1 MEIKEYLETDNII
14 VVYYP
19 RDTGGKFLI
28 NCLGLNNQA
37 VFQDSHLAKLQ
48 INGLFT
54 PENKISLLLSRLKET
69 KTHWNDLQLGCS
81 ALFGISHAE
90 IVNHNFTNNNFIK
103 NLDPVIKLIIEKKLF
118 FFIVA
123 HDDYSLKNILYAW
136 PNARIIYFTNYY
148 SYRDTFR
155 VNASDKYR
163 NLKLLRKEWA
173 QIKKDDWPEL
183 PPASMQTLQFFPKH
197 ILDELYDEK
206 NKYIIN
212 LIFDEKTRETTEQYN
227 EQNITLLSNNRW
239 VEKFTPDYYFTE
251 DLTISNIELLYKKLN
266 LFDFNKEYITEYY
279 RAWMQKI
286 SQVYKSGL
294 TNDNK

>member
-1 MEIKEYLETDNII
+1 
-14 VVYYP
+14 
-19 RDTGGKFLI
+19 
-28 NCLGLNNQA
+28 
-37 VFQDSHLAKLQ
+37 
-48 INGLFT
+48 
-54 PENKISLLLSRLKET
+54 
-69 KTHWNDLQLGCS
+69 
-81 ALFGISHAE
+81 
-90 IVNHNFTNNNFIK
+90 
-103 NLDPVIKLIIEKKLF
+103 
-118 FFIVA
+118 
-123 HDDYSLKNILYAW
+123 
-136 PNARIIYFTNYY
+136 
-148 SYRDTFR
+148 
-155 VNASDKYR
+155 
-163 NLKLLRKEWA
+163 
-173 QIKKDDWPEL
+173 
-183 PPASMQTLQFFPKH
+183 MQTLQFFPKH